1 MGGAFCIRNAC
12 IYLDKHCSVV
22 YNFMQ
27 NRESKEA
34 NPSSPF
40 SYNYIYLHFYEFYI
54 IGWECSSKYFWTG
67 NMYKIDKYT

>member
-1 MGGAFCIRNAC
+1 MGEAFCIRNAC

-54 IGWECSSKYFWTG
+54 IG
-67 NMYKIDKYT
+67 